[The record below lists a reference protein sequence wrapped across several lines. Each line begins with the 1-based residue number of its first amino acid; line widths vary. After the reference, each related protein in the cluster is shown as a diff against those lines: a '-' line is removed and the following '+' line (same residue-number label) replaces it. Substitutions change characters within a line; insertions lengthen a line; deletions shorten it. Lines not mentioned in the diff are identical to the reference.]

1 MARPGTAV
9 FAAFAVAAYA
19 VALLVLP
26 QAASAMVIRMDLSDL
41 ARSADSVVIAR
52 VSNHSSRAV
61 GPMVWRTRKIVS
73 DSRIRVQRVLKG
85 ARSLD
90 VTVTQPGGRIGD
102 KTLVVSDLAEFR
114 PGERAV
120 LFLNAQGG
128 VVGGYQGK
136 LDIVG
141 DQVPALGL
149 SLAQVIGRVRADNGL
164 PALPS
169 REVAAL
175 SQPATAAA
183 EVAAPSV
190 SALTIGLTVSR
201 ITPGGLNAGIGD
213 QVLITGT
220 GFGAAAGTVT
230 FPDGRG
236 YLVDESKRIV
246 SWTDSAIVCEIPQYA
261 QSGSVVVT
269 RAGATASGSFFYRTG
284 FSTDGSRWA
293 DPAVSYRI
301 NENSPDLTGE
311 GAAIQRAF
319 ATWNADGS
327 RFRFSYSGTNSSTA
341 AIPPLDGFNDV
352 YFASTGFGDPNIVA
366 WNQIWLDRT
375 GNIIESDVI
384 FNDATAPFGDGAVPG
399 RLDVETVALHE
410 LGHTLCI
417 DDQYGDYVYN
427 EVMGAAVVGQTR
439 RVLSQVE
446 RDGALYLY
454 DGPTRPA
461 VTSSSHPLQTAW
473 YASTTASLSFASRAP
488 APAVVAGY
496 SYVVD
501 ASPVTIPDT
510 SVEGPEASYAASGL
524 IDGVQW
530 FHVRAVTSGGVWGPT
545 THYQL
550 NIDAAGGVAE
560 ASALT
565 LLAPT
570 TVKYAATATL
580 SGHLSALV
588 NGALAGVAV
597 SLEAMPYGSVAFT
610 PVDSANTDAAGNYT
624 FAVRPTVRTSYRVVF
639 AGDARFL
646 RGQSVARTI
655 LPAAWVSRPFAPASV
670 SRARSYAVYGYLKPK
685 HISGTSVVRVYRWR
699 WNGRRWVSYGY
710 VYARASA
717 TAAYPSYTKYS
728 AALRFPYA
736 GKWRVGAYHADAAH
750 AATWATGFDYV
761 TSR

>member
-9 FAAFAVAAYA
+9 FAVFVVAAYTA
-19 VALLVLP
+19 ALLALP

-52 VSNHSSRAV
+52 VSSRSSRAV
-61 GPMVWRTRKIVS
+61 GPMAWRTRGIVS

-90 VTVTQPGGRIGD
+90 VTVTQPGGHVGD
-102 KTLVVSDLAEFR
+102 KTLVVSDLAEFH
-114 PGERAV
+114 PGDRAV

-141 DQVPALGL
+141 DQVPGIGL
-149 SLAQVIGRVRADNGL
+149 SLAEVIRRVRADNGL
-164 PALPS
+164 PALSS
-169 REVAAL
+169 REIAAL
-175 SQPATAAA
+175 SLPATAAA
-183 EVAAPSV
+183 GVAAPSV
-190 SALTIGLTVSR
+190 SALTIGVTVSS
-201 ITPGGLNAGIGD
+201 ITPGALNSGIGD
-213 QVLITGT
+213 RVLITGT
-220 GFGAAAGTVT
+220 GFGAADGTVT

-236 YLVDESKRIV
+236 LSPDESIIV
-246 SWTDSAIVCEIPQYA
+246 LWTDSAIVCEIPQFA
-261 QSGSVVVT
+261 ESGAVVVT
-269 RAGATASGSFFYRTG
+269 RAGTSTSGSSLYRTG

-327 RFRFSYSGTNSSTA
+327 RFRFSYSGTNSSTVA
-341 AIPPLDGFNDV
+341 LPPADGFNDI
-352 YFASTGFGDPNIVA
+352 YFASSGFGDPNIVA
-366 WNQIWLDRT
+366 WNQIWLDGT
-375 GNIIESDVI
+375 GIIESDVI
-384 FNDATAPFGDGAVPG
+384 FNDETRPFSDGAVSG
-399 RLDVETVALHE
+399 RIDVETVALHE
-410 LGHTLCI
+410 LGHTLSI
-417 DDQYGDYVYN
+417 DDQYGDNIYN
-427 EVMGAAVVGQTR
+427 EVMGAAVIGEAR
-439 RVLSQVE
+439 RVLSQAE
-446 RDGALYLY
+446 IDGALYLY
-454 DGPTRPA
+454 DGPTRPV
-461 VTSSSHPLQTAW
+461 VTSSSHPLETAW
-473 YASTTASLSFASRAP
+473 YAATTASLSFASSAP
-488 APAVVAGY
+488 APATAAGY

-510 SVEGPEASYAASGL
+510 SAEGPVTSYSASGL
-524 IDGVQW
+524 TEGVQW

-545 THYQL
+545 AHFQL
-550 NIDAAGGVAE
+550 NIATTGGGAE
-560 ASALT
+560 STALSLSAP
-565 LLAPT
+565 A
-570 TVKYAATATL
+570 TVKYAATAML
-580 SGHLSALV
+580 SGRLSAQV
-588 NGALAGVAV
+588 SNSPLAGVNV

-610 PVDSANTDAAGNYT
+610 PVASTNIDASGDYT

-646 RGQSVARTI
+646 QSQSVERTV

-685 HISGTSVVRVYRWR
+685 HTSGTSVVRVYRWR

-761 TSR
+761 TSK